1 MVRLRTSPAHPA
13 AILSVHSHSDRSF
26 LDDRELAL
34 LSGALREEG
43 IENDL
48 VVAVIRPDTPAERGE
63 SDVET
68 RLIEVLSAYDPIIY
82 ERVWSPEL
90 IARLRQ
96 NLPGKIFIGLRGE
109 HLLLDSAPA
118 DVFCD
123 GDPKQVLGA
132 LLHWLRGECADP
144 PARVLFRRDAADGG
158 PAQWHQSADA
168 DAPPARAVRYAP
180 NLRPV
185 IINPEA
191 LPASRTFSIV
201 GNEGC
206 PFQLDARANPIYAG
220 IDIPARYGRGCAF
233 CTTGNH
239 YEGRPNAETAESVL
253 EQIRYVRAQA
263 PEYELL
269 VLKDQNPFGYLT
281 EVIERCEAEGLSGF
295 ALLLETRAE
304 WFLRN
309 AQRFDRALAIA
320 RRIGVR
326 LAPFLVGIENFS
338 QPELDRFNKGTT
350 VAANIE
356 FLDTLWA
363 WKERYGEAL
372 DLGHTAFG
380 FILFSP
386 WTTLDDLAAN
396 YDAIRRT
403 NFDRLRGSVLL
414 ARARLYPDTA
424 LYYLAER
431 DGLLAE
437 EFESD
442 ADDASRR
449 YGYYPS
455 RPWRHL
461 HPEVAHFAALA
472 TRLAERNQSRDMVA
486 LFGALLEA
494 FRATGDE
501 WRRVTVESL
510 AQALQ
515 QQPSFGGEPMEPAT
529 EAFQQRFA
537 RLVRPLAFDKTFAGG
552 WRFGQLSTRP
562 GRVAVEL
569 QHDREPALVVE
580 IVPHGRG
587 PHFRRSRH
595 YDIRSLERECSAAQR
610 EALTALSQAI
620 ADNDR

>member
-1 MVRLRTSPAHPA
+1 MVRLRSSQSHPA

-48 VVAVIRPDTPAERGE
+48 VVAVMRPDALDAGGE
-63 SDVET
+63 GDVET
-68 RLIEVLSAYDPIIY
+68 RLIDALSVYDPVIY
-82 ERVWSPEL
+82 ERVWNPQL
-90 IARLRQ
+90 VARLRQ
-96 NLPGKIFIGLRGE
+96 RLPGKIFIGLRGE

-118 DVFCD
+118 DIFCD
-123 GDPKQVLGA
+123 GDPKQLLGS
-132 LLHWLRGECADP
+132 LLHWLRGERDQP
-144 PARVLFRRDAADGG
+144 PAGVLFRGTAADG
-158 PAQWHQSADA
+158 ATEWQRSEAADVT
-168 DAPPARAVRYAP
+168 PTRAVRYAP

-191 LPASRTFSIV
+191 LPGSRTFSIV
-201 GNEGC
+201 GNAGC
-206 PFQLDARANPIYAG
+206 PFQLDARDNPLYAG
-220 IDIPARYGRGCAF
+220 TNIPARYGRGCAF

-239 YEGRPNAETAESVL
+239 YEGHPNAETAESVL

-309 AQRFDRALAIA
+309 AQRFDRALSIA

-414 ARARLYPDTA
+414 SRARLYPDTA

-461 HPEVAHFAALA
+461 HPAVAHFAALA

-486 LFGALLEA
+486 VFGALLDA
-494 FRATGDE
+494 FRSAGDDWRSVTLESVARVMQPRSSAE
-501 WRRVTVESL
+501 WAR
-510 AQALQ
+510 
-515 QQPSFGGEPMEPAT
+515 MEPAT
-529 EAFQQRFA
+529 EGFQQRFA
-537 RLVRPLAFDKTFAGG
+537 RLVQPLAFDKTFAGG

-562 GRVAVEL
+562 GRVEVEL
-569 QHDREPALVVE
+569 RHDVEPALRVE

-595 YDIRSLERECSAAQR
+595 YDIRTVERECSAAQR
-610 EALTALSQAI
+610 EALSALSQAI